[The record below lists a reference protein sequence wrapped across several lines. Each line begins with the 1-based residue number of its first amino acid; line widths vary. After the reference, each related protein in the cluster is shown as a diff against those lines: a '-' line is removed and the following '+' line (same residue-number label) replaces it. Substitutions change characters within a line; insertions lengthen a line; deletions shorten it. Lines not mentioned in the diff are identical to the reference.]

1 MKVIRFIAAFAAGAY
16 FCALATLYVAQR
28 RLVFANDPRQTTPVD
43 AGFPEASVTRIST
56 ADDESLVAWY
66 AKPAPDKMLAL
77 YFHGNGGS
85 LAQRG
90 DVLRRIAADGT
101 GVLAIDYRGYGG
113 STGSPGEEGLG
124 LDADAA
130 WDKAR
135 QLGYAPNEIVA
146 IGASL
151 GTGVAVGLAAR
162 HDVAGVVLDSPYSST
177 LDVAADRYW
186 MFPVAW
192 LMRDPF
198 HSDRIIQNVRAPLL
212 FMHGALDRTIPIRFG
227 ERLYSLATAPKEFLR
242 VEDAG
247 HLVLNRPEG
256 IARTRDFI
264 GRLGLLAG
272 R

>member
-28 RLVFANDPRQTTPVD
+28 RLVFANDPRQATPVD

-56 ADDESLVAWY
+56 TDDESLVAWY

-113 STGSPGEEGLG
+113 STGSPSEEGLG

-135 QLGYAPNEIVA
+135 QLGYAPNEMRQ
-146 IGASL
+146 
-151 GTGVAVGLAAR
+151 LAQDRLAR

-186 MFPVAW
+186 MFPVSW

-198 HSDRIIQNVRAPLL
+198 RSDRIIQNVRAPLL